1 MSVTVARS
9 SGFCWGVRRA
19 VDLVLAELKRGK
31 GPFRVV
37 GPLVHNPL
45 VLEALAERGVEC
57 CEDPCTTDGGVLF
70 LRTHG
75 TTLEERRILSEN
87 ESVKIKDLT
96 CPRVGRALS
105 VAGSRR
111 AEGHDVIILGDPGH
125 QEVRALR
132 SYAGGESSFVIQGP
146 SDVAALPPLGNPFLL
161 SQTTQDYELFDR
173 TVEALLDRFPNLRWE
188 NTICESTSS
197 RQEELRRLFPNADC
211 VVVVGGR
218 DSANTARLAAIAGDH
233 GLPAM
238 LVEKAEDLDPAV
250 IGAFRRIVLTA
261 GASTPSWAIRR
272 VLGRLQEIQGTR
284 VRAAYRILRN
294 LVFANWHI
302 LVTAL
307 LIGLAGGAMTGRSA
321 MSRLLP
327 SVVSALVLFALH
339 NFVEEGALCPLISD
353 SSGSVLSFPPVI
365 NSEGTGRV
373 SVGDRDLFCEVTGTD
388 WNTVGLTASILAC
401 NLEDRG
407 FRIEPVEIGYPRET
421 PDGGSV
427 SITPR
432 RFCDTLSTTR
442 ERISTVLGILPDDAA
457 IERSLAGMGWDSWT
471 IDGAVVE
478 ARMPPYRHDGMHE
491 VDLIED
497 IAVGYGLN
505 RFEPLMPEGYTIGAS
520 AAIEDLADA
529 VRIMLAGAGCE
540 EVLLPILTSEGRPG
554 TPPGIVRIE
563 NPMTLEYG
571 AVRNSLIPGL
581 LGVEAVSSHTPY
593 PHRVFEVGEVLENG
607 SGDLRTVVRLAVSIS
622 GNDAGFGDV
631 HSVIGLICHGRGHSL
646 ALTPSG
652 DDRFIPGRSCT
663 LMVDG
668 REAGVMG
675 EVHPSILDELGITR
689 PVAAFELD
697 LESLGGAVQ
706 G

>member
-1 MSVTVARS
+1 MPKIEVARRDLERLCPSLPGDDAVLEELLASLKGELKTGGELLKIELNDTNRPDLWCAEGVARGISALNGYSRRYLVDLPEPSVRIEVDDSVTAVRPWIAAFKA
-9 SGFCWGVRRA
+9 SGPPI
-19 VDLVLAELKRGK
+19 DE
-31 GPFRVV
+31 
-37 GPLVHNPL
+37 
-45 VLEALAERGVEC
+45 EALAALVAAQEKLAGSFGRNRKTAAIGFYRSGCISFPVRYSAVPRDSVRFTPLGCDSEM
-57 CEDPCTTDGGVLF
+57 TLSGVL
-70 LRTHG
+70 
-75 TTLEERRILSEN
+75 
-87 ESVKIKDLT
+87 
-96 CPRVGRALS
+96 
-105 VAGSRR
+105 
-111 AEGHDVIILGDPGH
+111 
-125 QEVRALR
+125 
-132 SYAGGESSFVIQGP
+132 
-146 SDVAALPPLGNPFLL
+146 SD
-161 SQTTQDYELFDR
+161 TE
-173 TVEALLDRFPNLRWE
+173 
-188 NTICESTSS
+188 
-197 RQEELRRLFPNADC
+197 
-211 VVVVGGR
+211 
-218 DSANTARLAAIAGDH
+218 
-233 GLPAM
+233 
-238 LVEKAEDLDPAV
+238 
-250 IGAFRRIVLTA
+250 
-261 GASTPSWAIRR
+261 
-272 VLGRLQEIQGTR
+272 
-284 VRAAYRILRN
+284 
-294 LVFANWHI
+294 
-302 LVTAL
+302 
-307 LIGLAGGAMTGRSA
+307 TGRKYA
-321 MSRLLP
+321 HL
-327 SVVSALVLFALH
+327 
-339 NFVEEGALCPLISD
+339 VEEGALCPLLSD

-373 SVGDRDLFCEVTGTD
+373 STGDRDLFCEVTGTD

-471 IDGAVVE
+471 IDAAVVE

-571 AVRNSLIPGL
+571 AVRNSLIPGF

>member
-1 MSVTVARS
+1 MPKIEVARRDLERLCPSLPGDDAVLEELLASLKGELKTGGELLKIELNDTNRPDLWCAEGVARGISALNGSSRRYLVDLPEPSVRIEVDDSVTAVRPWIAAFKA
-9 SGFCWGVRRA
+9 SGPPI
-19 VDLVLAELKRGK
+19 DE
-31 GPFRVV
+31 
-37 GPLVHNPL
+37 
-45 VLEALAERGVEC
+45 EALDALVAAQEKLAGSFGRNRKTAAIGFYRSGCISFPVRYSAVPRDSVRFTPLGCDSEM
-57 CEDPCTTDGGVLF
+57 TLSGVL
-70 LRTHG
+70 
-75 TTLEERRILSEN
+75 SET
-87 ESVKIKDLT
+87 E
-96 CPRVGRALS
+96 
-105 VAGSRR
+105 
-111 AEGHDVIILGDPGH
+111 
-125 QEVRALR
+125 
-132 SYAGGESSFVIQGP
+132 
-146 SDVAALPPLGNPFLL
+146 
-161 SQTTQDYELFDR
+161 
-173 TVEALLDRFPNLRWE
+173 
-188 NTICESTSS
+188 
-197 RQEELRRLFPNADC
+197 
-211 VVVVGGR
+211 
-218 DSANTARLAAIAGDH
+218 
-233 GLPAM
+233 
-238 LVEKAEDLDPAV
+238 
-250 IGAFRRIVLTA
+250 
-261 GASTPSWAIRR
+261 
-272 VLGRLQEIQGTR
+272 
-284 VRAAYRILRN
+284 
-294 LVFANWHI
+294 
-302 LVTAL
+302 
-307 LIGLAGGAMTGRSA
+307 TGRKYA
-321 MSRLLP
+321 HL
-327 SVVSALVLFALH
+327 
-339 NFVEEGALCPLISD
+339 VEEGAPCPLISD

-373 SVGDRDLFCEVTGTD
+373 STGDRDLFCEVTGTD

-407 FRIEPVEIGYPRET
+407 FRIEPVEIRYPRET
-421 PDGGSV
+421 PDGRSV
-427 SITPR
+427 SITPH

-457 IERSLAGMGWDSWT
+457 IERSLIRMGWDSWT

>member
-132 SYAGGESSFVIQGP
+132 SYAGGELSFVIQGP

-272 VLGRLQEIQGTR
+272 VLGRLQEIQGTP

-339 NFVEEGALCPLISD
+339 NFNAILESGFSRVE
-353 SSGSVLSFPPVI
+353 
-365 NSEGTGRV
+365 SEERQVFIRKRV
-373 SVGDRDLFCEVTGTD
+373 KAFAVS
-388 WNTVGLTASILAC
+388 GLTALAIAVCLALRLDAVYGIVYALSLALYAAYSSPLLGSSRLPPGGLRAIPGSRDILFA
-401 NLEDRG
+401 LGWVIFLSLLPVAAESLRG
-407 FRIEPVEIGYPRET
+407 VNGIPWPGVAVWSLHLF
-421 PDGGSV
+421 
-427 SITPR
+427 
-432 RFCDTLSTTR
+432 FLF
-442 ERISTVLGILPDDAA
+442 LG
-457 IERSLAGMGWDSWT
+457 RSLMMDLVDIQGDAMIGRDT
-471 IDGAVVE
+471 I
-478 ARMPPYRHDGMHE
+478 
-491 VDLIED
+491 
-497 IAVGYGLN
+497 
-505 RFEPLMPEGYTIGAS
+505 PLALG
-520 AAIEDLADA
+520 
-529 VRIMLAGAGCE
+529 
-540 EVLLPILTSEGRPG
+540 
-554 TPPGIVRIE
+554 
-563 NPMTLEYG
+563 
-571 AVRNSLIPGL
+571 VRNSRNL
-581 LGVEAVSSHTPY
+581 LL
-593 PHRVFEVGEVLENG
+593 VFMGAPVILTTA
-607 SGDLRTVVRLAVSIS
+607 SVV
-622 GNDAGFGDV
+622 AGFLPVGALFALVGNVYLLWGYSRVSRTPFPGELITRIAGD
-631 HSVIGLICHGRGHSL
+631 GALFAAGAASL
-646 ALTPSG
+646 AFAL
-652 DDRFIPGRSCT
+652 IMGR
-663 LMVDG
+663 
-668 REAGVMG
+668 
-675 EVHPSILDELGITR
+675 
-689 PVAAFELD
+689 
-697 LESLGGAVQ
+697 
-706 G
+706 